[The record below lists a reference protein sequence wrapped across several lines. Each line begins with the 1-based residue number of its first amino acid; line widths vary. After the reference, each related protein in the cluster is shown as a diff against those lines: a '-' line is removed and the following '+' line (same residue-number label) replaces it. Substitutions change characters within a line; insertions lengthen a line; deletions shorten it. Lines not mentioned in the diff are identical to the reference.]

1 MACNIRASTRLHQ
14 GIFQTFSNNVKTST
28 PRFVHSCPATF
39 IQNLLKFRRDKPT
52 EQLYRALDQ
61 CGFDLN
67 HDLVLDVLRRHRSD
81 WRPAHVFFNWASKT
95 TTGYQPSSD
104 VCNEIVDIL
113 GKMQR
118 FQELHQ
124 VLDEM
129 SKREEL
135 LDEAVF
141 ATLVRRFV
149 GAHKVD
155 EAIQLFYRRKEFGL
169 ELNSEAFRTLLMWL
183 CRYKHVEDAEAL
195 FHNSVKKGLRADIKM
210 WNVILNGWCV
220 LGNSHEAKRVWRD
233 IVASPCKP
241 DIFTYA
247 TFIKALTKKGKLG
260 TALKLFRGM
269 WDKGGKPD
277 VVICNCIIDALCF
290 KKRIP
295 EALEI
300 FCDMSER
307 GCEPNVATYNSLIK
321 YMCKI
326 QRMEKVYELV
336 DEMERKKG
344 SCLPNAVTYCYLLKS
359 LKEPGEV
366 CRVLERMERNGC
378 GMNDDVYNMVL
389 RLYMK
394 WDDGDG
400 VRKTW
405 EEMERNGWGPDRRS
419 YTIMIHEN
427 FEKGRV
433 KDAVRYLEEM
443 ISKGMVPEPRTEKLV
458 SSMNI
463 RLKGRSEKQEDVEGG
478 TTSL

>member
-195 FHNSVKKGLRADIKM
+195 FHNSVKKGLRFNPA
-210 WNVILNGWCV
+210 
-220 LGNSHEAKRVWRD
+220 H
-233 IVASPCKP
+233 
-241 DIFTYA
+241 Y
-247 TFIKALTKKGKLG
+247 KKL
-260 TALKLFRGM
+260 M
-269 WDKGGKPD
+269 
-277 VVICNCIIDALCF
+277 
-290 KKRIP
+290 
-295 EALEI
+295 
-300 FCDMSER
+300 
-307 GCEPNVATYNSLIK
+307 Y
-321 YMCKI
+321 
-326 QRMEKVYELV
+326 
-336 DEMERKKG
+336 
-344 SCLPNAVTYCYLLKS
+344 
-359 LKEPGEV
+359 
-366 CRVLERMERNGC
+366 
-378 GMNDDVYNMVL
+378 
-389 RLYMK
+389 
-394 WDDGDG
+394 
-400 VRKTW
+400 
-405 EEMERNGWGPDRRS
+405 
-419 YTIMIHEN
+419 
-427 FEKGRV
+427 
-433 KDAVRYLEEM
+433 
-443 ISKGMVPEPRTEKLV
+443 
-458 SSMNI
+458 
-463 RLKGRSEKQEDVEGG
+463 
-478 TTSL
+478 

>member
-1 MACNIRASTRLHQ
+1 MAYNGRSSSRAYKGL
-14 GIFQTFSNNVKTST
+14 FQTLFNVGTSN
-28 PRFVHSCPATF
+28 PRFVHSCPASL
-39 IQNLLKFRRDKPT
+39 IQNILKFRRDKT
-52 EQLYRALDQ
+52 TDQLHRALDQ
-61 CGFDLN
+61 CGVDLN
-67 HDLVLDVLRRHRSD
+67 HHLVLDVLRRHRSD
-81 WRPAHVFFNWASKT
+81 WRPAHVFFNWSKT
-95 TTGYQPSSD
+95 DGYEPSSD
-104 VCNEIVDIL
+104 VCNEILDIL

-129 SKREEL
+129 SNREGL
-135 LDEAVF
+135 VDEKMF
-141 ATLVRRFV
+141 ATLLRRFV

-155 EAIQLFYRRKEFGL
+155 DAIQLFRRRKEFGL
-169 ELNSEAFRTLLMWL
+169 EPGSEAFRTLLMWL
-183 CRYKHVEDAEAL
+183 CRFKHVEEAETL
-195 FHNSVKKGLRADIKM
+195 FHNVMKKGFSADIKT

-220 LGNSHEAKRVWRD
+220 LGNAHEAKRVWRD

-241 DIFTYA
+241 DVFTYA

-260 TALKLFRGM
+260 MALRLFRGM
-269 WDKGGKPD
+269 LDKGCKPD

-300 FCDMSER
+300 FRDMSER

-326 QRMEKVYELV
+326 RRMEKVYELV
-336 DEMERKKG
+336 DEMERRNG
-344 SCLPNAVTYCYLLKS
+344 SCLPNVVTYCCLLKS

-366 CRVLERMERNGC
+366 HEVLGRMERNGC
-378 GMNDDVYNMVL
+378 SMNDDVYNLVL

-394 WDDGDG
+394 WDDEDG

-405 EEMERNGWGPDRRS
+405 EEMERSGWGPDRRS
-419 YTIMIHEN
+419 YTIMIHEH

-433 KDAVRYLEEM
+433 KDVVRYFEEM
-443 ISKGMVPEPRTEKLV
+443 VAKGMVPEPRTEKLI
-458 SSMNI
+458 SSLNI
-463 RLKGRSEKQEDVEGG
+463 RVKGRTEKQEDVEEERTG
-478 TTSL
+478 L